1 MIIVDHQKGEAE
13 QLSKPDLALLP
24 ARCGC
29 VEVVPVGVVEGHPR
43 QHQRQ
48 LVRPLR
54 LVSEAG
60 KRKIEIV
67 LPLKKKKLSQNP
79 L

>member
-60 KRKIEIV
+60 EGK
-67 LPLKKKKLSQNP
+67 LKLCYP
-79 L
+79 